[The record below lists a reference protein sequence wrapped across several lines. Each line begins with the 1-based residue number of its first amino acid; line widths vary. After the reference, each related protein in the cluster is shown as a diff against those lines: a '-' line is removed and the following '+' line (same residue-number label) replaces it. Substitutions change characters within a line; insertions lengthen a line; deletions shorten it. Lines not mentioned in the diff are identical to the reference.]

1 MRRLQI
7 TLGVFLALGC
17 NGLISANDH
26 NSPAMGYERQRPDQ
40 QGQAPRHIR
49 PEEVAEALDLTY
61 SQQRE
66 FRNVMKEQ
74 REKIRAF
81 MDQQHA
87 ETREQLSSV
96 FTAEQLAKYD
106 ELMENKNTQRNR
118 SDRQRPGSDSQKP
131 EQKERMNQYRFAE

>member
-17 NGLISANDH
+17 NGLISANEH

-49 PEEVAEALDLTY
+49 PEEVTEALDLTY
-61 SQQRE
+61 SQ
-66 FRNVMKEQ
+66 
-74 REKIRAF
+74 
-81 MDQQHA
+81 
-87 ETREQLSSV
+87 QLSSV